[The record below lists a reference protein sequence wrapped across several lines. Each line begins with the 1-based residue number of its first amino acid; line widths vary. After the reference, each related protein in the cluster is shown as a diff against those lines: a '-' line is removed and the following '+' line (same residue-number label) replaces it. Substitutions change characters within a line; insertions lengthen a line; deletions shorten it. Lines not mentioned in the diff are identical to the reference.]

1 VNLQCSQ
8 LCKVHGE
15 HGMYSRCEYSSR
27 STIQFVF
34 CDASCSIVR
43 LETIRNRPADCVAYS
58 IQAKVS
64 SVETILDSF
73 ASKGGAVI

>member
-1 VNLQCSQ
+1 MGNTACTVAASILQEAQ
-8 LCKVHGE
+8 
-15 HGMYSRCEYSSR
+15 SS
-27 STIQFVF
+27 SFFAT
-34 CDASCSIVR
+34 ASCSIVR